1 MMKAEPSLTPAFT
14 LVSHQRTALYDDE
27 IIGGVR
33 AATGRVLIATANV
46 KNVMVQRRGRFE
58 SIIETFAQ
66 LCRRGV
72 EVKIL
77 FAQEP
82 SRPFIAAIRKHPEL
96 ERENFDMRLCRR
108 NHMKLIIV
116 DDRLLYLGSANL
128 TGAGIGLR
136 SEHSRNF
143 EIGILSRDP
152 GLIAATERI
161 FSEVWRG
168 TVCKACRLKKLCPLP
183 LDRIE

>member
-1 MMKAEPSLTPAFT
+1 
-14 LVSHQRTALYDDE
+14 
-27 IIGGVR
+27 
-33 AATGRVLIATANV
+33 
-46 KNVMVQRRGRFE
+46 MVEGWKHFE
-58 SIIETFAQ
+58 SIIETFAT

-72 EVKIL
+72 DVKIL

-108 NHMKLIIV
+108 NHMKLVMV
-116 DDRLLYLGSANL
+116 DNELLYLGSANL

-136 SEHSRNF
+136 GEHSRNF
-143 EIGILSRDP
+143 EIGILTRDP
-152 GLIAATERI
+152 QMVKDVTEI
-161 FSEVWRG
+161 FQDVWQG
-168 TVCKACRLKKLCPLP
+168 KVCRSCKLKTYCTLP